1 MNDRAVPAPRCD
13 RDRQRT
19 AAKLPRVPT
28 LFRFTSPA
36 LVRQFPP
43 PLLLRRYLFP
53 PQVPPSH
60 ANMNAHRASPSKSR
74 APPLKIKRRQSPT
87 GRGTTSLLDRRLLL
101 FLIALRTFNALT
113 IRTFFQ
119 PDEYYQSL
127 EPAWRFVFGYGEL
140 TWDWREG
147 IRGFLYPS
155 LFVSVWWIADILG
168 IRDATVLV
176 SSAPPLFFWKFA
188 DCGRLRCRIWCR
200 LPLLDCVIFG
210 RIVSQDA
217 YSTRMLPSGRY
228 NSSL

>member
-43 PLLLRRYLFP
+43 PLLLRRYLFA

-176 SSAPPLFFWKFA
+176 SSAPPLFF
-188 DCGRLRCRIWCR
+188 GS
-200 LPLLDCVIFG
+200 LLIAGDCVAVFG
-210 RIVSQDA
+210 AGCLCWIV
-217 YSTRMLPSGRY
+217 
-228 NSSL
+228 

>member
-1 MNDRAVPAPRCD
+1 
-13 RDRQRT
+13 
-19 AAKLPRVPT
+19 L
-28 LFRFTSPA
+28 
-36 LVRQFPP
+36 
-43 PLLLRRYLFP
+43 
-53 PQVPPSH
+53 PPSH
-60 ANMNAHRASPSKSR
+60 ATMNVHRASSSKSR

-87 GRGTTSLLDRRLLL
+87 ERGTTALLDRRLLL
-101 FLIALRTFNALT
+101 FLIALRAFNALT

-155 LFVSVWWIADILG
+155 LFASVWWIADIIG

-176 SSAPPLFFWKFA
+176 SSTPSFFLWKVFV

-200 LPLLDCVIFG
+200 RCLLDCVIFG
-210 RIVSQDA
+210 RIVLHDA
-217 YSTRMLPSGRY
+217 YSIIMLPSGRY
-228 NSSL
+228 NLSL